1 MMHVTNWTVHF
12 VHPKERQKKVSAA
25 NSDVVCI
32 QLGAYALKAPLLW
45 FTLLMETQQ
54 SPKH

>member
-32 QLGAYALKAPLLW
+32 QLGAYAPLLW